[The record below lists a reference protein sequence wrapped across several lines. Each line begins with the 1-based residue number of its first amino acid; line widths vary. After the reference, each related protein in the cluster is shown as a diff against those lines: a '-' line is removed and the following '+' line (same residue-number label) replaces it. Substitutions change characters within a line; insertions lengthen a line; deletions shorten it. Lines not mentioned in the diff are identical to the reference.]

1 MRNVARNLTV
11 VLLSFTVSALVAVA
25 CVSLFK
31 SCNGAQAQQGAAP
44 LAAMRARPDGWKPVP
59 AHELDDV
66 WPF

>member
-1 MRNVARNLTV
+1 MRNITV
-11 VLLSFTVSALVAVA
+11 VLLSFAVSALVAVA

-31 SCNGAQAQQGAAP
+31 TCNGAQAQQSAAP
-44 LAAMRARPDGWKPVP
+44 LDVTRTRADGWKPVP

>member
-1 MRNVARNLTV
+1 MRNVAV
-11 VLLSFTVSALVAVA
+11 VLLSFTVSAFVAVA

-31 SCNGAQAQQGAAP
+31 TCHGAQAQQSAAP
-44 LAAMRARPDGWKPVP
+44 LDVTRTRPDGWKPVP

>member
-1 MRNVARNLTV
+1 MRTSMRNIAV
-11 VLLSFTVSALVAVA
+11 VLLSFSVSALVAVA

-31 SCNGAQAQQGAAP
+31 TCHGAQAQQGATP
-44 LAAMRARPDGWKPVP
+44 LETMRARSDGWKPVP